1 MNIIFIAFTNQKNNI
16 FNDKSVLYRCLF
28 IGKEL
33 ERLGNKITIIESKN
47 FFDNYSLEYDIY
59 VFFRPN
65 KTINNFECIINILK
79 KNKKILFAS
88 YDDLIF
94 SKRLAPQA
102 PSIVNNFDKL
112 EKIEQ
117 YFLENELTLHYFDKV
132 IVSTA
137 CLKNEIIKIV
147 PNIEVN
153 IINNFIP
160 DNIYDFTNSR
170 YVHEVKRNFQ
180 IGYMCGTASH
190 NNDFKIIE
198 DVLIKYALDYPN
210 IKILI
215 VGPLTNDTDL
225 FKLDNVYRVDAVGYE
240 GMFYFLSQC
249 NFVIAPL
256 VKNEFNFSK
265 SNIKFLESQ
274 VVFTRLIVQSGF
286 SEFDSFA
293 DEFIDCADNKNDW
306 YNYFNRNYTFYNNK
320 EYINSIKLLRL
331 DLKKKYLLEIKQLLT
346 NFS

>member
-1 MNIIFIAFTNQKNNI
+1 MNIIFIAFTGQKNNI

-33 ERLGNKITIIESKN
+33 ERLGNKITIIKSED
-47 FFDNYSLEYDIY
+47 FFSNYSLEYDIY
-59 VFFRPN
+59 IFFRPN
-65 KTINNFECIINILK
+65 MKVSNFDHILHILK
-79 KNKKILFAS
+79 KNKKTLFAS

-94 SKRLAPQA
+94 SKRLAQQA
-102 PSIVNNFDKL
+102 PSIVNKFDKL

-117 YFLENELTLHYFDKV
+117 YFYENELTLHYFDNI
-132 IVSTA
+132 IVSTEG
-137 CLKNEIIKIV
+137 LKNEIIKII
-147 PNIEVN
+147 PKIKVN
-153 IINNFIP
+153 IIKNFIP

-170 YVHEVKRNFQ
+170 YVHEVKRTFQ

-190 NNDFKIIE
+190 NIDFETIE
-198 DVLIKYALDYPN
+198 DVLIKYALDYPV

-215 VGPLTNDTDL
+215 VGPLTKDSDL

-240 GMFYFLSQC
+240 RMFYFLSQC
-249 NFVIAPL
+249 KFVIAPL

-274 VVFTRLIVQSGF
+274 VTFTRLIVQSGF
-286 SEFDSFA
+286 SEFNSLPDGL
-293 DEFIDCADNKNDW
+293 IDFADNKNDW
-306 YNYFNRNYTFYNNK
+306 YNYFNRNDTFYNNK
-320 EYINSIKLLRL
+320 EFIEHIKLLRL
-331 DLKKKYLLEIKQLLT
+331 DLKKEYLLEIKALLI